1 MGDIHFLNDED
12 EANAVLAEKMAELVD
27 QINAREI
34 ECMLTIGWKKDDP
47 EVFIRMVPCENLN
60 SVTRMIG
67 MIEII
72 KNMLLN
78 EPTGD
83 EE

>member
-78 EPTGD
+78 EPTG
-83 EE
+83 EEE